1 MKVIVREG
9 SAARNFD
16 ALAPIISEAPDM
28 TMLCSDDNHPD
39 DLVKGHVDAMVRR
52 GIALG
57 ISVWDMLKAAAV
69 NPVLHY
75 RTGSGLM
82 KPGDRATFIAVDN
95 LTDFNVRQTIID
107 GLVVYD
113 AADGGPRKRPTA
125 SRPAISASRTLPCIK
140 PRPISPLPGVQK
152 PMSSPPMTENCS
164 PAGKKYL

>member
-95 LTDFNVRQTIID
+95 LTNFNVRQTIMD

-113 AADGGPRKRPTA
+113 AAVTEVRGNAQPLRGPPYQRAGHCPA
-125 SRPAISASRTLPCIK
+125 SNRDRSHHFRVCKSQCHHRL
-140 PRPISPLPGVQK
+140 
-152 PMSSPPMTENCS
+152 
-164 PAGKKYL
+164 